1 MVGCAFIQYSNIQEA
16 SKALKNLNGKPFLQR
31 PIAIDWA
38 VPKDQFQQS
47 NPKPTVEEKE
57 EEPDEDKEET
67 NQMDTEDQNI
77 EDHEDDSKS
86 SEGSIISDGDEDE
99 VENEMQEGEQNLETP
114 PKKQK
119 WEKGHDV
126 GENKTVFV
134 RNLSF
139 KSDEEDFKDMMEYNF
154 GKVIFARFV
163 IDKVTE
169 HPKGSAFV

>member
-1 MVGCAFIQYSNIQEA
+1 MNILKKKDGKMVGCAFIQYSNVTEA
-16 SKALKNLNGKPFLQR
+16 SKALKDLNGKPFLQR

-57 EEPDEDKEET
+57 EEPDEDKDET

-114 PKKQK
+114 PK
-119 WEKGHDV
+119 V
-126 GENKTVFV
+126 N
-134 RNLSF
+134 
-139 KSDEEDFKDMMEYNF
+139 
-154 GKVIFARFV
+154 
-163 IDKVTE
+163 
-169 HPKGSAFV
+169 